1 MNQRNTPLTRAS
13 WRSQRANHKRRY
25 ITGFDGLRT
34 LAVLG
39 VIIYHLV
46 PSSLQGGYLGVPIFF
61 LISGYLVTYL
71 LIQEFETH
79 DRINIKS
86 FYERRVKRLYPALVT
101 MLLGT
106 TAYITLFQRSLLV
119 NIRGTVTTN
128 LLYVYNW
135 FEINHGQS
143 YFDRFNGESPF
154 THLWTLSIE
163 GQFYL
168 VWPLVVLA
176 LLLLVRN
183 KFRSMLILLALA
195 VVSAVAMALLFDP
208 NNLNRVY
215 YGTDT
220 RMFAILI
227 GAGMAFIW
235 PAYKLRDDISSAHRM
250 LLDAAGLISL
260 VAVIYMFFTM
270 NGQAPSTYRGGM
282 FWFTILS
289 AVLVGTVAHPGSDM
303 NRILSNPLFDY
314 VGKRSYGIYLYQFPV
329 MIFYEARVK
338 NIGNHP
344 LINSIIEVI
353 LIMLVTEA
361 SYRWIENPLRRYQ
374 YRNTFRDLKR
384 ILSNPGSHRIASTIS
399 VLSAI
404 CLVLTM
410 TGFVQQPAAPKQTAL
425 QKTITK
431 RQSEAQKKN
440 AAAAKK
446 QRELAAAESKE
457 KHDKAVAYA
466 KLSKAD
472 KATAKYYFLNA
483 DELNTSKNTPLTAI
497 GDSVLLDDSG
507 DLQKVFPGA
516 VVDGQVGRQASAMPG
531 VISSLSQRGQL
542 AKNVLVNI
550 GTNGTITQDNADQI
564 IHGLGPDRQIFWVTA
579 HVPTREW
586 QGQVNAMI
594 HKTAKKYKNVHVIDW
609 YTTAKGQSS
618 WFVNDDVHPNNTGN
632 RHFTSLIAKTIT
644 KQLNAE
650 NGKK

>member
-1 MNQRNTPLTRAS
+1 MDQWNTPLTRAS
-13 WRSQRANHKRRY
+13 WRSQRAGKKRY

-46 PSSLQGGYLGVPIFF
+46 PSSLEGGYLGVPIFF

-71 LIQEFETH
+71 LIQEYETH
-79 DRINIKS
+79 DRIDFKS
-86 FYERRVKRLYPALVT
+86 FYVRRVKRLYPALVT

-106 TAYITLFQRSLLV
+106 TAYITLFQRSLLL

-128 LLYVYNW
+128 LIYVYNW

-168 VWPLVVLA
+168 VWPLVVMA

-183 KFRSMLILLALA
+183 KTRSMMILMALA
-195 VVSAVAMALLFDP
+195 VVSAVLMAVLYDP

-235 PAYKLRDDISSAHRM
+235 PAYKLKDNISTGHRI
-250 LLDAAGLISL
+250 LLDTFGLVSL
-260 VAVIYMFFTM
+260 IALVYMFFTM
-270 NGQAPSTYRGGM
+270 NGQSASTYRGGM
-282 FWFTILS
+282 FWFTVLA
-289 AVLVGTVAHPGSDM
+289 AVLVATVAHPGSDM
-303 NRILSNPLFDY
+303 NRLLSNRVFSY
-314 VGKRSYGIYLYQFPV
+314 IGKRSYGIYLYQFPV
-329 MIFYEARVK
+329 MIFYEARFK

-361 SYRWIENPLRRYQ
+361 SYRWIENPLRHYNYGQ
-374 YRNTFRDLKR
+374 VFNDLKTY
-384 ILSNPGSHRIASTIS
+384 LKQPSAHRLNS
-399 VLSAI
+399 VLAVVALL
-404 CLVLTM
+404 CFGLTAV
-410 TGFVQQPAAPKQTAL
+410 GFVQQPAKAEPTAL
-425 QKTITK
+425 QKTITAREK
-431 RQSEAQKKN
+431 AAKKKN
-440 AAAAKK
+440 IAAAKK
-446 QRELAAAESKE
+446 QKALAAAESKQ

-466 KLSKAD
+466 KLTTSE

-483 DELNTSKNTPLTAI
+483 EELNFSKATPLTAI

-507 DLQKVFPGA
+507 DLQKIFPGA
-516 VVDGQVGRQASAMPG
+516 IVDGQVGRQASAMPG
-531 VISSLSQRGQL
+531 VIAGLSQRGQL

-550 GTNGTITQDNADQI
+550 GTNGNITQQQADDI
-564 IHGLGPDRQIFWVTA
+564 VHGIGSSHQIFWVTA

-586 QGQVNAMI
+586 QDQVNAMI
-594 HKTAKKYKNVHVIDW
+594 HSTAKKYKNVHVVDW
-609 YTTAKGQSS
+609 YTTAKGHPT
-618 WFVNDDVHPNNTGN
+618 WFADDDVHPNDTGN
-632 RHFTSLIAKTIT
+632 RYFTSLIAKTMT
-644 KQLNAE
+644 KQLNK
-650 NGKK
+650 N